1 MSGQLHIPA
10 ALPLGKGLLL
20 PIDYEAGTTRGT
32 GLEVL
37 EKRKF
42 FSLPGK
48 EPFFG
53 HPERSLV
60 TISSELSWL

>member
-20 PIDYEAGTTRGT
+20 PVEYEAGTTRGAD
-32 GLEVL
+32 LEVP

-48 EPFFG
+48 EPFHG

-60 TISSELSWL
+60 TIPSELSWL

>member
-1 MSGQLHIPA
+1 MGGQFHIPA

-20 PIDYEAGTTRGT
+20 PIDYEAGTTRGA

-37 EKRKF
+37 EKIKF

-48 EPFFG
+48 ESFLG

-60 TISSELSWL
+60 TIPSELSWL